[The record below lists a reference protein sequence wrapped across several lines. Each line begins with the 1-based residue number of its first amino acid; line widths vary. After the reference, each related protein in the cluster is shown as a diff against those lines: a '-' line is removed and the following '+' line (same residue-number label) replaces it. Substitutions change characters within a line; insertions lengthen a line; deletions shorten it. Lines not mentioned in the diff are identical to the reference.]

1 MTKWKLS
8 LGFYRLKLNKMN
20 KNNAFVKWYMIITLP
35 LILLFSSFYYWMY
48 NDAYFQNQFEKFDV
62 YSGFDLTKEELNIK
76 NSELI
81 YYLKDGSNLI
91 EDNFYNRAEK
101 EHLRDVRVL
110 MQGGTNLL
118 IFLAV
123 MWLTGIFIVKNDF
136 YALLMKGSLLS
147 IILFGAILLLI
158 PLFETAFIY
167 FHQIFFKAGTWM
179 FDPAVSN
186 MKRMFPDE
194 FFFAIVKNIFLTFG
208 GLSLTGLFYSWK
220 CTPKK

>member
-1 MTKWKLS
+1 
-8 LGFYRLKLNKMN
+8 MN

-123 MWLTGIFIVKNDF
+123 MWLTGIFIVKN
-136 YALLMKGSLLS
+136 
-147 IILFGAILLLI
+147 
-158 PLFETAFIY
+158 
-167 FHQIFFKAGTWM
+167 
-179 FDPAVSN
+179 
-186 MKRMFPDE
+186 
-194 FFFAIVKNIFLTFG
+194 IFLTFG

-220 CTPKK
+220 CMPKKLVK